1 MASQHKTDESMIAA
15 CSDELVAK
23 EQYYHR
29 TCFRSFTRDF
39 LSNRN
44 TEEQS
49 VNESS
54 AFEKMTVYVSNLVEN
69 PDIVELL
76 KLTHILKSHL
86 RGEGVEC
93 EKVIKSARKNLKRK
107 LELEFA
113 GINFVHSGGQ
123 CFVYLVLLKLVK

>member
-15 CSDELVAK
+15 CSDELVVK
-23 EQYYHR
+23 EQHYHR

-54 AFEKMTVYVSNLVEN
+54 AFEKMTVYLSNLVEN

-76 KLTHILKSHL
+76 KLTHILKS
-86 RGEGVEC
+86 
-93 EKVIKSARKNLKRK
+93 
-107 LELEFA
+107 
-113 GINFVHSGGQ
+113 
-123 CFVYLVLLKLVK
+123 